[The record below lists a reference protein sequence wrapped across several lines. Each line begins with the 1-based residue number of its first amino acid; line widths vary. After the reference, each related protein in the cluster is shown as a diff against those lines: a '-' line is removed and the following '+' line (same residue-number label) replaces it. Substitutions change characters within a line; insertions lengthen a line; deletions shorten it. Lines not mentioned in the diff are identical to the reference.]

1 GGVKETY
8 KAYGQEGA
16 VYEHASRD
24 KQTRAMA
31 FLNEQLF
38 DTPEWLIDQEIFN
51 KIESDGGIDRIRSIQ
66 VRTLNNVLDF
76 GRMARLMENEEVNG
90 KDAYGLLEMM
100 TDLRKGLFKELP
112 RGRTID
118 RYRRN
123 LQRAYVERLE
133 FIMNNEQPRIPAA
146 FRRFV
151 SQSSVD
157 VVQSDIRPIVR
168 AELTTLKRDAA
179 RAANRTS
186 DRLSKIHLLDLV
198 ERIDMILDPK

>member
-1 GGVKETY
+1 MVKTP
-8 KAYGQEGA
+8 
-16 VYEHASRD
+16 
-24 KQTRAMA
+24 MA
-31 FLNEQLF
+31 
-38 DTPEWLIDQEIFN
+38 
-51 KIESDGGIDRIRSIQ
+51 
-66 VRTLNNVLDF
+66 
-76 GRMARLMENEEVNG
+76 
-90 KDAYGLLEMM
+90 
-100 TDLRKGLFKELP
+100 
-112 RGRTID
+112 
-118 RYRRN
+118 YRRN